1 MTKSRI
7 SLEKFVK
14 EYSVRNKL
22 NEDIPVYSVTNSQGF
37 CTEYFSK
44 EVASQDKTTYKIVPR
59 GYFAYNPSRINV
71 GSVDWQK
78 YEDRVIVSPL
88 YNVFSVSDEIDCQY
102 LYYFFRSNIGRQ
114 MIKAKSSGSVRDN
127 LKIEMLK
134 EMTIPDIS
142 MREQQ
147 FCSSVL
153 DKLQILIKL
162 KCDEI
167 KQMDELVKAR
177 FVEMFGDLRDN
188 GKGWEIKTL
197 DELSYLITDGEHITP
212 RRTTDGIYL
221 LSARNILNHSLRL
234 DDVDYIDQEEYDRI
248 AKRVVPKKGD
258 VLISC
263 SGTIGRC
270 CSVPAGITFQMVRSV
285 ALIRFKEEI
294 NPVFAEYMIT
304 SDYLQAQINGS
315 KTASSQSNLFQG
327 KIRALKGFA
336 PPIELQ
342 IQFLQF
348 VQQIAKSKLQ
358 VYQYMMAN
366 HRKHRKSRMIR
377 QQPEGHNT
385 FASGDS
391 CFCAAKVVPEALSSI
406 TASVKWLSDKRYYC
420 VRLTHQIGPLSRTE
434 QKSL

>member
-1 MTKSRI
+1 MIRTI
-7 SLEKFVK
+7 
-14 EYSVRNKL
+14 
-22 NEDIPVYSVTNSQGF
+22 
-37 CTEYFSK
+37 
-44 EVASQDKTTYKIVPR
+44 
-59 GYFAYNPSRINV
+59 
-71 GSVDWQK
+71 
-78 YEDRVIVSPL
+78 
-88 YNVFSVSDEIDCQY
+88 DECFWGIQNGA
-102 LYYFFRSNIGRQ
+102 NIKQ
-114 MIKAKSSGSVRDN
+114 SKSSGGFPITRIETIADNKFNRDRVGYAGITDISSYKSYVLENEDLLMSHINSAKYLGRTVLYNRKIDEVIIHGMNLLRLRANREIINPSYAKYLFSGCKFKRQISRIMKKSVNQASFTVGD
-127 LKIEMLK
+127 LK
-134 EMTIPDIS
+134 EIKIS
-142 MREQQ
+142 VPSILEQVQ
-147 FCSSVL
+147 IVEKL
-153 DKLQILIKL
+153 DKIAGIIELRQA
-162 KCDEI
+162 EI
-167 KQMDELVKAR
+167 EKVEEIIKAR

-263 SGTIGRC
+263 SGTVGRC
-270 CSVPAGITFQMVRSV
+270 CTVPAGIKFQMVRSV

-342 IQFLQF
+342 IQFVQF

-358 VYQYMMAN
+358 VYQYMVAN
-366 HRKHRKSRMIR
+366 
-377 QQPEGHNT
+377 
-385 FASGDS
+385 
-391 CFCAAKVVPEALSSI
+391 
-406 TASVKWLSDKRYYC
+406 WLR
-420 VRLTHQIGPLSRTE
+420 V
-434 QKSL
+434 

>member
-1 MTKSRI
+1 MIRTI
-7 SLEKFVK
+7 
-14 EYSVRNKL
+14 
-22 NEDIPVYSVTNSQGF
+22 
-37 CTEYFSK
+37 
-44 EVASQDKTTYKIVPR
+44 
-59 GYFAYNPSRINV
+59 
-71 GSVDWQK
+71 
-78 YEDRVIVSPL
+78 
-88 YNVFSVSDEIDCQY
+88 DECFWGIKNGA
-102 LYYFFRSNIGRQ
+102 NIKQ
-114 MIKAKSSGSVRDN
+114 SKSSGGFPITRIETIADNKFNRDRVGYAGITDVSSYESYILEDEDLLMSHINSAKYLGRTVLYNRRANEVIIHGMNLLRLRANKEIINPSYAKYLFSGCKFKKQVSRITKKSVNQASFTVGD
-127 LKIEMLK
+127 LKKIK
-134 EMTIPDIS
+134 IS
-142 MREQQ
+142 VPSILEQVQ
-147 FCSSVL
+147 IVEKL
-153 DKLQILIKL
+153 DKIAGIIELRQA
-162 KCDEI
+162 EI
-167 KQMDELVKAR
+167 EKAEEIIKAR

-263 SGTIGRC
+263 SGTVGRC

-348 VQQIAKSKLQ
+348 VQQIAKSKLPNISIIYTLF
-358 VYQYMMAN
+358 VGMTYTL
-366 HRKHRKSRMIR
+366 
-377 QQPEGHNT
+377 PGT
-385 FASGDS
+385 L
-391 CFCAAKVVPEALSSI
+391 AL
-406 TASVKWLSDKRYYC
+406 Y
-420 VRLTHQIGPLSRTE
+420 
-434 QKSL
+434 